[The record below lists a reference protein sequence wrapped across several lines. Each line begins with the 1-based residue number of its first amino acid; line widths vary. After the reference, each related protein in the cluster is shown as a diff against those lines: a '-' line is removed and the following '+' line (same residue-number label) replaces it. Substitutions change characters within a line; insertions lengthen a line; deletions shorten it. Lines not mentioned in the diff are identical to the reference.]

1 MPFEVTRLRRWFAI
15 GAIAMI
21 TIVVGAYYYARW
33 RVENAL
39 KQIPGKIG
47 VEIQQSAQGF
57 TVSKSEGGHT
67 LFKVQAGKFVQ
78 YRQGGHAELHDVN
91 ITLYGH
97 DSDRFDQIY
106 GSEFEYD
113 PQSGDI
119 SAKGEVQIDLEG
131 NREGASRPDQ
141 AMPKELQNPIHL
153 KTSGLV
159 FNHKRGKAYTKEKIE
174 FRIPQ
179 AQGSAI
185 GANYDASTNVLTLES
200 QVEVEFRGG
209 SPAKLT
215 AVRMRI
221 SKDPRL
227 VILEHPEAQTA
238 TQRFTAQE
246 TQLFLRSDNTLDHA
260 VSTGEVKLERVGQ
273 PAARVEAGQLTL
285 QMAPRESRLQNA
297 VFTGD
302 VHWQSSGDD
311 AVQGR
316 ASRVELNFA
325 GKNVLST
332 VRTNGDV
339 RLVQHQKQQ
348 SNADGQ
354 DVEVNASAISFF
366 LGGGRHLERA
376 ETSGKAQITL
386 RTKGDSPE
394 ETLVTA
400 GRFTVKCDRRG
411 RLASMQGGPDARI
424 TITSPGQ
431 PARTS
436 SSNQIAATFHPG
448 SGIEAIVQQG
458 NVVYTDGDRKAWAGE
473 ARYTPADRMLRL
485 SGSPRVVEG
494 GITIAASNIRLNR
507 GTGDAVAD
515 GEVKTTYSDL
525 TEQPDG
531 AMLAA
536 SDPIHVTATTMT
548 AHRAPAIA
556 VYSGGARLWQGA
568 NVIVA
573 PTIEFDR
580 DHRSVVARGAGGQA
594 VSTVLVQA
602 DKAGQLTPVTITSAR
617 LSYID
622 NERQL
627 HFTGGVTVKG
637 ADLTITAR
645 QMDISLQ
652 ARTQGKDNQSLAGNG
667 KLERMVAKGDVVI
680 VQPQRKATGDQLTY
694 MSAEDKLVL
703 TGGPPSI
710 FDAEHGKITGVSLTY
725 FRHDDRVL
733 VEGNNSSPAVTQ
745 TRVAH

>member
-1 MPFEVTRLRRWFAI
+1 MVAI
-15 GAIAMI
+15 VFGS
-21 TIVVGAYYYARW
+21 YYYARW

-47 VEIQQSAQGF
+47 LEIQQSAQGF

-78 YRQGGHAELHDVN
+78 YRQGGHAELHDVT
-91 ITLYGH
+91 ITLYGRA
-97 DSDRFDQIY
+97 SDRFDQIY

-131 NREGASRPDQ
+131 NREGSSRPDQ

-153 KTSGLV
+153 KTRGLV
-159 FNHKRGKAYTKEKIE
+159 FNHKQGKAYTKEKIE

-179 AQGSAI
+179 AQGSAV
-185 GANYDASTNVLTLES
+185 GADYDASTSILTLQS
-200 QVEVEFRGG
+200 QVEVEFLG
-209 SPAKLT
+209 SNPAKLT
-215 AVRMRI
+215 AVSMRI
-221 SKDPRL
+221 NKDPRL
-227 VILEHPEAQTA
+227 VIFEHPEAHTA
-238 TQRFTAQE
+238 TQRFSAQE
-246 TQLFLRSDNTLDHA
+246 TRLFLRADNTVDRA
-260 VSTGEVKLERVGQ
+260 VSNGEVKLERVGKSSAQ
-273 PAARVEAGQLTL
+273 VQAGQLTL
-285 QMAPRESRLQNA
+285 QMAPKESRLQNA
-297 VFTGD
+297 VFSGD
-302 VHWQSSGDD
+302 VRWESSGDD
-311 AVQGR
+311 GVQGR
-316 ASRVELNFA
+316 AAQVELNFA
-325 GKNVLST
+325 GKNVLTT
-332 VRTNGDV
+332 VRTSGDV
-339 RLVQHQKQQ
+339 RLVQHHNQQ
-348 SNADGQ
+348 GNADGQ

-366 LGGGRHLERA
+366 LGNGRHLERA
-376 ETSGKAQITL
+376 ETSGKAQVTL
-386 RTKGDSPE
+386 RTEGESPE
-394 ETLVTA
+394 QTVVTA

-411 RLASMQGGPDARI
+411 RPSSMQGAPDARVA
-424 TITSPGQ
+424 ITSPGQ

-436 SSNQIAATFHPG
+436 SSNQIAASFHPG

-458 NVVYTDGDRKAWAGE
+458 NVVYADGDRKAWAGE

-485 SGSPRVVEG
+485 TGSPRVVEG
-494 GITIAASNIRLNR
+494 GITIAASSIRLNR
-507 GTGDAVAD
+507 GTGDAVAE

-525 TEQPDG
+525 TEQPNG

-536 SDPIHVTATTMT
+536 SDPIHVTARTMT
-548 AHRAPAIA
+548 AHSATAIA
-556 VYSGGARLWQGA
+556 VYAGGARLWQGA

-580 DHRSVVARGAGGQA
+580 DHRSVVARGAGGQP

-602 DKAGQLTPVTITSAR
+602 DKEGQLIPVTITSAR
-617 LSYID
+617 LGYID
-622 NERQL
+622 NERQV

-645 QMDISLQ
+645 QMDVLLQ
-652 ARTQGKDNQSLAGNG
+652 TRTQGKDNQSLAGNG
-667 KLERMVAKGDVVI
+667 KLDRIVAKGDVVI

-694 MSAEDKLVL
+694 VSAEDKLVL
-703 TGGPPSI
+703 IGGPPSI